1 MTPRIPKTSLATAAA
16 PTDTAT
22 TAAAAIKTRSVLKKK
37 DFMDRAI
44 ERSGV
49 RKSDAKA
56 AVEATLA
63 VLAEALAKGEEL
75 VLPPLGKIKVTREKT
90 NPRGRIL
97 MLRLVLAPDEQG
109 DEQGDEPGDFAAGSE
124 PLAEA
129 AE

>member
-1 MTPRIPKTSLATAAA
+1 MAPRTPKTQPAA
-16 PTDTAT
+16 PADDLVPEPG
-22 TAAAAIKTRSVLKKK
+22 IKTRVIVKKK

-75 VLPPLGKIKVTREKT
+75 VLPPLGKIKVTREKA

-97 MLRLVLAPDEQG
+97 MLRLVLASDEQG

>member
-1 MTPRIPKTSLATAAA
+1 
-16 PTDTAT
+16 
-22 TAAAAIKTRSVLKKK
+22 
-37 DFMDRAI
+37 MDRAI

-63 VLAEALAKGEEL
+63 VLAEALTKGEEL
-75 VLPPLGKIKVTREKT
+75 VLPPLGKIKVTREKA

-97 MLRLVLAPDEQG
+97 MLRLVLASDEQG
-109 DEQGDEPGDFAAGSE
+109 DQQGDFAAGSE